1 MSDLRFT
8 PRAAFGAGALVCA
21 LLLGFGYYLE
31 HVRGLEPCP
40 LCLVQRGFFYAV
52 MAIFA
57 VAALHGRAVRVHAG
71 LACLF
76 ALGGTAT
83 AARQVWLQGLPPDQ
97 VPQCGPDLL
106 FMLQNFPLSHTLQ
119 KLFDGTGECAV
130 VDWKFLGLSIAGWS
144 FVWFA
149 ALALYAAWLAV
160 RSNARS
166 TLR

>member
-1 MSDLRFT
+1 
-8 PRAAFGAGALVCA
+8 
-21 LLLGFGYYLE
+21 
-31 HVRGLEPCP
+31 
-40 LCLVQRGFFYAV
+40 
-52 MAIFA
+52 
-57 VAALHGRAVRVHAG
+57 
-71 LACLF
+71 
-76 ALGGTAT
+76 
-83 AARQVWLQGLPPDQ
+83 